1 MGIFKKDKNNEE
13 MPELTEKDLSEI
25 AAESFNDVYG
35 VLVKHINND
44 LMYKAAQKKESYKLS
59 KAYIERLYPELDHS
73 VLVELSTLMTLNEG
87 LKVKFVPSKTAFIEL
102 EADFK
107 PDSPDETG
115 RREAF
120 KIVKFAKNGEKV
132 FNKYYTKEEALQVK
146 ADRMGVDV
154 QKSKKK
160 KLSFFERL
168 AENEYSPLND
178 GSGRER

>member
-1 MGIFKKDKNNEE
+1 MGFFNVLDEDTPIITDQDLPEMAANAFNN
-13 MPELTEKDLSEI
+13 
-25 AAESFNDVYG
+25 VYG

-44 LMYKAAQKKESYKLS
+44 ILYKTAQKKTSYKMS

-73 VLVELSTLMTLNEG
+73 VLVEVSTLMTLYEG
-87 LKVKFVPSKTAFIEL
+87 LKVKFVPSKTDFIEL

-115 RREAF
+115 RRETF
-120 KIVKFAKNGEKV
+120 KIAKFTEKGEKV
-132 FNKYYTKEEALQVK
+132 FNKYYTKDEALQVK
-146 ADRMGVDV
+146 ADRMGVDLK
-154 QKSKKK
+154 KSKKK